1 MAGIC
6 FPIPLPIDPIH
17 DKGCKARSRT
27 LIVDNDF
34 VLMKRFAPLWFRS
47 LWQTNGGISG
57 EGSTVPALLWLR
69 DSKDPFFFVFYLDLE
84 IFFFLQ
90 IGWINCSG
98 VAGSICEQSCRFV
111 SFWFESGI
119 ESFFEGK
126 CKKLSR
132 NSSLIHIRRG
142 KNCVWLLGWNR
153 FLCCNIVIMS
163 E

>member
-6 FPIPLPIDPIH
+6 FSIPLSIDPIH

-84 IFFFLQ
+84 IFFFYKLD
-90 IGWINCSG
+90 
-98 VAGSICEQSCRFV
+98 GSIVLGWQVQSVNNRVV
-111 SFWFESGI
+111 SFHFDSNRGSRVFSRANAKNCQEIRWSIFA
-119 ESFFEGK
+119 EGK
-126 CKKLSR
+126 TAF
-132 NSSLIHIRRG
+132 G
-142 KNCVWLLGWNR
+142 FLGETDSYV
-153 FLCCNIVIMS
+153 VIL
-163 E
+163 

>member
-6 FPIPLPIDPIH
+6 FSIPLPIDPIH

-98 VAGSICEQSCRFV
+98 VAGSICEQSFRFILIRIGDR
-111 SFWFESGI
+111 E
-119 ESFFEGK
+119 FFRGQMQK
-126 CKKLSR
+126 IVKK
-132 NSSLIHIRRG
+132 
-142 KNCVWLLGWNR
+142 
-153 FLCCNIVIMS
+153 FVIDPYSQREKLRLASWVKQIFML
-163 E
+163 

>member
-6 FPIPLPIDPIH
+6 FSIPLSIDPIH

-57 EGSTVPALLWLR
+57 EGST
-69 DSKDPFFFVFYLDLE
+69 FVITRFE
-84 IFFFLQ
+84 RSFFFLFF
-90 IGWINCSG
+90 ILIWRFFFFYKLD
-98 VAGSICEQSCRFV
+98 GSIVLGWQVQSVNNRVV
-111 SFWFESGI
+111 SFHFDSNRG
-119 ESFFEGK
+119 
-126 CKKLSR
+126 SR
-132 NSSLIHIRRG
+132 VFSRANAKNCQEIRWSIFAEG

-153 FLCCNIVIMS
+153 FLCCNIVITS

>member
-6 FPIPLPIDPIH
+6 FSIPLPIDPIH

-84 IFFFLQ
+84 IFFFYKLD
-90 IGWINCSG
+90 
-98 VAGSICEQSCRFV
+98 GSIVLGWQVQSVNNRFV

-132 NSSLIHIRRG
+132 NSLIHIRRG

-153 FLCCNIVIMS
+153 FLCCNIVITS

>member
-6 FPIPLPIDPIH
+6 FSIPLSIDPIH

-84 IFFFLQ
+84 IFFFYKLD
-90 IGWINCSG
+90 
-98 VAGSICEQSCRFV
+98 GSIVLGWQVQSVNNRVV
-111 SFWFESGI
+111 SFHFDSNRGSRVFSRANAKNCQKIRWSIFA
-119 ESFFEGK
+119 EGK
-126 CKKLSR
+126 TAFSF
-132 NSSLIHIRRG
+132 
-142 KNCVWLLGWNR
+142 LGETD
-153 FLCCNIVIMS
+153 FYVVIL
-163 E
+163 

>member
-6 FPIPLPIDPIH
+6 FSIPLSIDPIH

-84 IFFFLQ
+84 IFFFFTNWMDQLFW
-90 IGWINCSG
+90 GG
-98 VAGSICEQSCRFV
+98 RFNLWTIV
-111 SFWFESGI
+111 SFRFILIRIGDRE
-119 ESFFEGK
+119 FFRGQMQK
-126 CKKLSR
+126 IVKK
-132 NSSLIHIRRG
+132 
-142 KNCVWLLGWNR
+142 
-153 FLCCNIVIMS
+153 FVIDPYSQREKLRLASWVKQIFML
-163 E
+163 

>member
-6 FPIPLPIDPIH
+6 FSIPLSIDPIH

-84 IFFFLQ
+84 IFFFYKLD
-90 IGWINCSG
+90 
-98 VAGSICEQSCRFV
+98 GSIVLGWQVQSVNNRVV
-111 SFWFESGI
+111 SFHFDSNRGSRVFSRANAKNCQEIRHWSIFA
-119 ESFFEGK
+119 EGK
-126 CKKLSR
+126 TAFGFLGETD
-132 NSSLIHIRRG
+132 SS
-142 KNCVWLLGWNR
+142 V
-153 FLCCNIVIMS
+153 VIL
-163 E
+163 